1 MENYEK
7 QYNNEEE
14 INLQE
19 WLLRFVRQWKWFVL
33 SVVLLLAASLIYLR
47 YAPKIYE
54 VNAALLLKDE
64 KKGGGSELMALQELN
79 IFEAKNNVDNEIEI
93 LKTANLM
100 EKVVREMDI
109 YFEYYMS
116 GRVRTSEVYGKDV
129 PLRFWL
135 PSGQT
140 DSVPAARFK
149 VIYGERGALEFKGEY
164 ADEDFLVQSSIREKQ
179 VDLPF
184 GSLLME
190 AGASEPGTEVE
201 VKLRKP
207 LAVARDI
214 LSDLEISLSSKTT
227 TVVNLKLRTVHP
239 RKGVE
244 ILEHFVEAYNR
255 DNMEDQNLV
264 AQNTALFLDERL
276 DSITIELARVEQ
288 QVERYKQSQE
298 LTDISSEA
306 QLFLQQSS
314 QNEAKRLELETQ
326 LSIVQDLQSYLEQ
339 SDNADKLL
347 PALGLQSQGLNNL
360 INEYNTLLLQQLRLR
375 TTASEDN
382 KALIDLNRQLSA
394 LASNVKASL
403 GREKRNLD
411 ILLANVE
418 QQARLYSSKITS
430 IPRQE
435 REFMEIQRQQAV
447 KAELYLFLLQKKEEN
462 ALSMILVIPKAKVID
477 RPRSTSGPVAP
488 RRNIIFVIAL
498 LLGLG
503 LPVMIIVLREYFKF
517 YIENKAELEKL
528 SQVPVL
534 GEIPRSQETGNI
546 VLHQHS
552 TNTLAEMFR
561 LLRSNLLFV
570 LGKDHKKVILISSSV
585 GGEGK
590 TFMSINLGLSL
601 AFLNK
606 KVLIM
611 GLDVRK
617 PKLAEYLGLDT
628 KSGISLY
635 LSGHSDR
642 ASLLKPSGVHPLL
655 DVVAAGPIPPNPNE
669 LLASKELDELIE
681 QYRQDYDYIIL
692 DSAPVGAVS
701 DAYQL
706 NRFADACLYVVR
718 AEYTPKQS
726 ISEAEDIYKQ
736 KKLNNMYFLLND
748 SDIKK
753 AGYRYGYGKKYG
765 YGYGY
770 GYGKE

>member
-534 GEIPRSQETGNI
+534 GEIPRSQEAGNI

-736 KKLNNMYFLLND
+736 KKLNNMYFLLNG

-753 AGYRYGYGKKYG
+753 AGYRYGYSKKYG

-770 GYGKE
+770 GYGRE

>member
-477 RPRSTSGPVAP
+477 RPRSTSDPVAP

-736 KKLNNMYFLLND
+736 KKLNNMYFLLNG

-770 GYGKE
+770 GYGRE

>member
-79 IFEAKNNVDNEIEI
+79 IFEAKSNVDNEIEI

-736 KKLNNMYFLLND
+736 KKLNNMYFLLNG

-770 GYGKE
+770 GYGRE

>member
-79 IFEAKNNVDNEIEI
+79 IFEAKSNVDNEIEI

-255 DNMEDQNLV
+255 DNMEDQNLI

-477 RPRSTSGPVAP
+477 RPRSTSDPVAP

-736 KKLNNMYFLLND
+736 KKLNNMYFLLNG

-753 AGYRYGYGKKYG
+753 AGYRYGYSKKYG

>member
-79 IFEAKNNVDNEIEI
+79 IFEAKSNVDNEIEI

-477 RPRSTSGPVAP
+477 RPRSASGPVAP

-736 KKLNNMYFLLND
+736 KKLNNMYFLLNG

-753 AGYRYGYGKKYG
+753 AGYRYGYSKKYG

>member
-79 IFEAKNNVDNEIEI
+79 IFEAKSNVDNEIEI

-655 DVVAAGPIPPNPNE
+655 DVVAAGPIPPNPNG
-669 LLASKELDELIE
+669 LLASQELVERLW
-681 QYRQDYDYIIL
+681 QYRQDYDYIML
-692 DSAPVGAVS
+692 VSAPVGAVS

-736 KKLNNMYFLLND
+736 KKLNNMYFLLNG

-753 AGYRYGYGKKYG
+753 AGYRYGYSKKYG

>member
-79 IFEAKNNVDNEIEI
+79 IFEAKSNVDNEIEI

-477 RPRSTSGPVAP
+477 RPRSASDPVAP

-736 KKLNNMYFLLND
+736 KKLNNMYFLLNG

-753 AGYRYGYGKKYG
+753 AGYRYGYSKKYG

>member
-64 KKGGGSELMALQELN
+64 RKGGGSELMALQELN
-79 IFEAKNNVDNEIEI
+79 LFEAKSNVDNEIEI

-207 LAVARDI
+207 LAVARGI

-227 TVVNLKLRTVHP
+227 TVVDLKLRTVHP

-264 AQNTALFLDERL
+264 TQNTALFLDERL

-477 RPRSTSGPVAP
+477 RPRSTSDPVAP

-546 VLHQHS
+546 VLQQHS

-736 KKLNNMYFLLND
+736 KKLNNMYFLLNG

-753 AGYRYGYGKKYG
+753 AGYRYGYSKKYG

>member
-79 IFEAKNNVDNEIEI
+79 IFEAKSNVDNEIEI

-255 DNMEDQNLV
+255 DNMEDQNLI

-477 RPRSTSGPVAP
+477 RPRSTSDPVAP

-718 AEYTPKQS
+718 AEYTHKQS

-736 KKLNNMYFLLND
+736 KKLNNMYFLLNG

-753 AGYRYGYGKKYG
+753 AGYRYGYSKKYG

-770 GYGKE
+770 GYGRE

>member
-47 YAPKIYE
+47 YATKIYE

-64 KKGGGSELMALQELN
+64 RKGGGSELMALQELN
-79 IFEAKNNVDNEIEI
+79 LFEVKSNVDNEIEI

-109 YFEYYMS
+109 YLEYYMS

-418 QQARLYSSKITS
+418 QQARLYSSRITS

-736 KKLNNMYFLLND
+736 KKLNNMYFLLNG

-753 AGYRYGYGKKYG
+753 AGYRYGYSKKYG

-770 GYGKE
+770 GYGRE

>member
-79 IFEAKNNVDNEIEI
+79 IFEAKSNVDNEIEI

-477 RPRSTSGPVAP
+477 RPRSASGPVAP
-488 RRNIIFVIAL
+488 RRNMIFVIAL

-736 KKLNNMYFLLND
+736 KKLNNMYFLLNG

-753 AGYRYGYGKKYG
+753 AGYRYGYSKKYG

>member
-79 IFEAKNNVDNEIEI
+79 IFEAKSNVDNEIEI

-477 RPRSTSGPVAP
+477 RPRSTSDPVAP

-534 GEIPRSQETGNI
+534 GEIPVHRRR
-546 VLHQHS
+546 
-552 TNTLAEMFR
+552 A
-561 LLRSNLLFV
+561 
-570 LGKDHKKVILISSSV
+570 ISSC
-585 GGEGK
+585 
-590 TFMSINLGLSL
+590 TNIL
-601 AFLNK
+601 
-606 KVLIM
+606 
-611 GLDVRK
+611 
-617 PKLAEYLGLDT
+617 
-628 KSGISLY
+628 
-635 LSGHSDR
+635 
-642 ASLLKPSGVHPLL
+642 
-655 DVVAAGPIPPNPNE
+655 PIPWPRCFGSC
-669 LLASKELDELIE
+669 A
-681 QYRQDYDYIIL
+681 
-692 DSAPVGAVS
+692 A
-701 DAYQL
+701 
-706 NRFADACLYVVR
+706 
-718 AEYTPKQS
+718 
-726 ISEAEDIYKQ
+726 IYS
-736 KKLNNMYFLLND
+736 LCWARI
-748 SDIKK
+748 IKK
-753 AGYRYGYGKKYG
+753 
-765 YGYGY
+765 
-770 GYGKE
+770 

>member
-54 VNAALLLKDE
+54 VNATLLLKDE

-255 DNMEDQNLV
+255 DNMEDQNLI

-477 RPRSTSGPVAP
+477 RPRSTSDPVAP

-736 KKLNNMYFLLND
+736 KKLNNMYFLLNG

-770 GYGKE
+770 GYGRE

>member
-1 MENYEK
+1 
-7 QYNNEEE
+7 
-14 INLQE
+14 
-19 WLLRFVRQWKWFVL
+19 VL

-79 IFEAKNNVDNEIEI
+79 IFEAKSNVDNEIEI

-477 RPRSTSGPVAP
+477 RPRSASGPVAP
-488 RRNIIFVIAL
+488 RRNMIFVIAL

-546 VLHQHS
+546 VLQQHS

-561 LLRSNLLFV
+561 FLRSNLLFV

-736 KKLNNMYFLLND
+736 KKLNNMYFLLNG

-753 AGYRYGYGKKYG
+753 AGYRYGYSKKYG

>member
-1 MENYEK
+1 M
-7 QYNNEEE
+7 
-14 INLQE
+14 
-19 WLLRFVRQWKWFVL
+19 
-33 SVVLLLAASLIYLR
+33 
-47 YAPKIYE
+47 
-54 VNAALLLKDE
+54 
-64 KKGGGSELMALQELN
+64 
-79 IFEAKNNVDNEIEI
+79 
-93 LKTANLM
+93 
-100 EKVVREMDI
+100 
-109 YFEYYMS
+109 
-116 GRVRTSEVYGKDV
+116 
-129 PLRFWL
+129 
-135 PSGQT
+135 
-140 DSVPAARFK
+140 
-149 VIYGERGALEFKGEY
+149 
-164 ADEDFLVQSSIREKQ
+164 
-179 VDLPF
+179 
-184 GSLLME
+184 
-190 AGASEPGTEVE
+190 
-201 VKLRKP
+201 
-207 LAVARDI
+207 
-214 LSDLEISLSSKTT
+214 
-227 TVVNLKLRTVHP
+227 
-239 RKGVE
+239 
-244 ILEHFVEAYNR
+244 
-255 DNMEDQNLV
+255 
-264 AQNTALFLDERL
+264 
-276 DSITIELARVEQ
+276 
-288 QVERYKQSQE
+288 
-298 LTDISSEA
+298 
-306 QLFLQQSS
+306 FLQQSS

-736 KKLNNMYFLLND
+736 KKLNNMYFLLNG

-770 GYGKE
+770 GYGRE

>member
-79 IFEAKNNVDNEIEI
+79 IFEAKSNVDNEIEI

>member
-1 MENYEK
+1 MS
-7 QYNNEEE
+7 NNEEE

-79 IFEAKNNVDNEIEI
+79 IFEAKSNVDNEIEI

-477 RPRSTSGPVAP
+477 RPRSASGPVAP
-488 RRNIIFVIAL
+488 RRNMIFVIAL

-655 DVVAAGPIPPNPNE
+655 DVVAVLPLLFLYRKINFGGFGLFVVFSLLCVLWSLLVIYFIGIGKRERKQLAGFVLQKI
-669 LLASKELDELIE
+669 
-681 QYRQDYDYIIL
+681 RQ
-692 DSAPVGAVS
+692 
-701 DAYQL
+701 
-706 NRFADACLYVVR
+706 
-718 AEYTPKQS
+718 K
-726 ISEAEDIYKQ
+726 
-736 KKLNNMYFLLND
+736 
-748 SDIKK
+748 
-753 AGYRYGYGKKYG
+753 
-765 YGYGY
+765 
-770 GYGKE
+770 

>member
-79 IFEAKNNVDNEIEI
+79 IFEAKSNVDNEIEI

-736 KKLNNMYFLLND
+736 KKLNNMYFLLNG

-753 AGYRYGYGKKYG
+753 AGYRYGYSKKYG

>member
-64 KKGGGSELMALQELN
+64 KRGGGSELMALQELN

-736 KKLNNMYFLLND
+736 KKLNNMYFLLNG

-753 AGYRYGYGKKYG
+753 AGYRYGYSKKYG

>member
-736 KKLNNMYFLLND
+736 KKLNNMYFLLNG

-753 AGYRYGYGKKYG
+753 AGYRYGYSKKYG

>member
-79 IFEAKNNVDNEIEI
+79 IFEAKSNVDNEIEI

-477 RPRSTSGPVAP
+477 RPRSASGPVSP
-488 RRNIIFVIAL
+488 RRNMIFVIAL

-736 KKLNNMYFLLND
+736 KKLNNMYFLLNG

-753 AGYRYGYGKKYG
+753 AGYRYGYSKKYG

>member
-79 IFEAKNNVDNEIEI
+79 IFEAKSNVDNEIEI

-477 RPRSTSGPVAP
+477 RPRSASGPVAP
-488 RRNIIFVIAL
+488 RRNMIFVIAL

-655 DVVAAGPIPPNPNE
+655 DVVAAGPIPP
-669 LLASKELDELIE
+669 
-681 QYRQDYDYIIL
+681 
-692 DSAPVGAVS
+692 
-701 DAYQL
+701 
-706 NRFADACLYVVR
+706 
-718 AEYTPKQS
+718 TPTNCWPARS
-726 ISEAEDIYKQ
+726 
-736 KKLNNMYFLLND
+736 
-748 SDIKK
+748 
-753 AGYRYGYGKKYG
+753 
-765 YGYGY
+765 
-770 GYGKE
+770 

>member
-1 MENYEK
+1 
-7 QYNNEEE
+7 
-14 INLQE
+14 
-19 WLLRFVRQWKWFVL
+19 
-33 SVVLLLAASLIYLR
+33 
-47 YAPKIYE
+47 
-54 VNAALLLKDE
+54 
-64 KKGGGSELMALQELN
+64 MALQELN
-79 IFEAKNNVDNEIEI
+79 IFEAKSNVDNEIEI

-477 RPRSTSGPVAP
+477 RPRSASGPVAP
-488 RRNIIFVIAL
+488 RRNMIFVIAL

-736 KKLNNMYFLLND
+736 KKLNNMYFLLNG

-753 AGYRYGYGKKYG
+753 AGYRYGYSKKYG

>member
-79 IFEAKNNVDNEIEI
+79 IFEAKSNVDNEIEI

-488 RRNIIFVIAL
+488 RRNMIFVIAL

-736 KKLNNMYFLLND
+736 KKLNNMYFLLNG

-753 AGYRYGYGKKYG
+753 AGYRYGYSKKYG

>member
-79 IFEAKNNVDNEIEI
+79 IFEAKSNVDNEIEI

-116 GRVRTSEVYGKDV
+116 GWVRTSEVYGKDV

-477 RPRSTSGPVAP
+477 RPRSASGPVAP
-488 RRNIIFVIAL
+488 RRNMIFVIAL

-736 KKLNNMYFLLND
+736 KKLNNMYFLLNG

-753 AGYRYGYGKKYG
+753 AGYRYGYSKKYG

>member
-736 KKLNNMYFLLND
+736 KKLNNMYFLLNC

-753 AGYRYGYGKKYG
+753 AGYRYGYSKKYG

-770 GYGKE
+770 GYGRE

>member
-54 VNAALLLKDE
+54 VNATLLLKDE

-79 IFEAKNNVDNEIEI
+79 IFEAKSNVDNEIEI

-462 ALSMILVIPKAKVID
+462 ALSIILVIPKAKVID

-736 KKLNNMYFLLND
+736 KKLNNMYFLLNG